1 METTPLTPGNFY
13 HIYNRGVNKENIFRE
28 ERNYHYFL
36 EQYRHY
42 CSAVFETYAY
52 ALLKNHF
59 HLLVCVTEAK
69 PVTRKDGK
77 GLYQPEAS
85 RQLSHFFN
93 SYAQS
98 INKAYNRTGQL
109 FESPFH
115 RKEITN
121 DAAITSVIYYCHF
134 NAQRHG
140 FVSDFRNWPHSSY
153 AAICKGQHS
162 WLAVEKVLDWFGGVQ
177 QFEKAHTVM
186 LNNSLH
192 PDWWGE

>member
-1 METTPLTPGNFY
+1 MKTTPLTPGNLY
-13 HIYNRGVNKENIFRE
+13 HIYNRGVNKENIFQD

-42 CSAVFETYAY
+42 CSNVFETYAY

-59 HLLVCVTEAK
+59 HLLVYVNETK
-69 PVTRKDGK
+69 PVVRRDGK
-77 GLYQPEAS
+77 GLYQPDAS

-93 SYAQS
+93 SYAQA

-121 DAAITSVIYYCHF
+121 DAYITSVIYYCHF
-134 NAQRHG
+134 NAQSHG
-140 FVSDFRNWPHSSY
+140 FVSDFRNWLHSSY
-153 AAICKGQHS
+153 SIIRNQQRS
-162 WLAVEKVLDWFGGVQ
+162 WLAVEKVLDWFGGLQ
-177 QFEKAHTVM
+177 QFENAHTGM
-186 LNNSLH
+186 LSNTL
-192 PDWWGE
+192 PPGWWSE